1 MAENRF
7 DALLRD
13 ALLDANWLECRT
25 VWEEAEEPDFSPT
38 YLRWRRNLLADPFG
52 FVKRKL
58 RPVWVRALRMAACIV
73 LACAV
78 TLGTLMAVSPTVRA
92 AVLNWLREISGN
104 YMTYTSGQTAQTD
117 ALPSN
122 WRVTWLPEGW
132 ELWELSSNSQI
143 YEEPSS
149 QGGLTF
155 ACAPPGDSQMATNV
169 YDVED
174 ADVVR
179 STIQVQGADADY
191 YESEGYRVLLW
202 ENEAGFLFLL
212 RNTGGLAEEDFLKV
226 AESVSYYEGSGTA
239 YVLDWASE
247 DYEPLNR
254 YELIG
259 ACTEEWINDADQ
271 VLLTWQYIT
280 DPVCS
285 FATPEGEPEEIPLGN
300 GVTAQYWAAAE
311 SFQGEPAT
319 VIINGEEMEL
329 DGSTITV
336 NGFTITVGTDPGE
349 ASSSTLLWTGPD
361 SDTTFLLQGIL
372 SRENLLDMARSLRE
386 VPANPSPPS
395 HNILFSEGTAGG

>member
-1 MAENRF
+1 MTENRF

-38 YLRWRRNLLADPFG
+38 YLRWRRDLLADPFG

-73 LACAV
+73 LISAV
-78 TLGTLMAVSPTVRA
+78 ALGTLMAVSPTVRA

-104 YMTYTSGQTAQTD
+104 YMTYTSGQSAQTD

-122 WRVTWLPEGW
+122 WRITWLPEGW
-132 ELWELSSNSQI
+132 ELRELTSNGQI

-191 YESEGYRVLLW
+191 YESEAYRVLLW
-202 ENEAGFLFLL
+202 ENVPYALQRIRDVMNRNQLCVVPPKSSETEQKSPVSLHIIFGFSQARTATQSTPYPVPNEMPLEDQDELSL
-212 RNTGGLAEEDFLKV
+212 SPKQLA
-226 AESVSYYEGSGTA
+226 
-239 YVLDWASE
+239 W
-247 DYEPLNR
+247 PR
-254 YELIG
+254 Y
-259 ACTEEWINDADQ
+259 
-271 VLLTWQYIT
+271 
-280 DPVCS
+280 
-285 FATPEGEPEEIPLGN
+285 
-300 GVTAQYWAAAE
+300 
-311 SFQGEPAT
+311 
-319 VIINGEEMEL
+319 
-329 DGSTITV
+329 
-336 NGFTITVGTDPGE
+336 
-349 ASSSTLLWTGPD
+349 LLWRRP
-361 SDTTFLLQGIL
+361 QW
-372 SRENLLDMARSLRE
+372 
-386 VPANPSPPS
+386 
-395 HNILFSEGTAGG
+395 